1 MGGALRG
8 PDAAAAADA
17 MCQGEGWEAGL
28 PEDDPW
34 TSRSTE
40 VSVESPG
47 GEEGLREAAGEQ
59 EWVRQ
64 RQRQRKRGDN
74 CQDGGGGGD
83 RTVRRKILD
92 CHQMLM
98 SHLRGPHLRPSPNPH
113 TGGGRCQQGG
123 EGVEGGGSVAAERK
137 DGGRGEMTKIR
148 RKYQDVT
155 VFSD

>member
-8 PDAAAAADA
+8 PDAAAAAADT

-64 RQRQRKRGDN
+64 RQRQRQRGDN
-74 CQDGGGGGD
+74 CQDGGRRRQNCQKEDSGLSSNVNVTPAGSSPPSITEPPHRGRTLSAGRRGSGGGGF
-83 RTVRRKILD
+83 
-92 CHQMLM
+92 C
-98 SHLRGPHLRPSPNPH
+98 SS
-113 TGGGRCQQGG
+113 
-123 EGVEGGGSVAAERK
+123 
-137 DGGRGEMTKIR
+137 
-148 RKYQDVT
+148 
-155 VFSD
+155 